1 MNESE
6 ELEALRRMAE
16 LEAKASGT
24 PSSGIPGPRRTWA
37 QTGMEALGNIP
48 SSAKKFAGELY
59 EAVTSP
65 VQTARGLG
73 MAAAGGIAKAEQAI
87 LPESVTKFFRSM
99 GARPDLYD
107 EAVKTAETVGG
118 FYKDRYGSID
128 QLKNTIATDP
138 VGAAADLST
147 LLAGGATA
155 AGTVAPKT
163 AAALGTASRIID
175 PLTLPTKAV
184 GLGMRGVAAGAGNI
198 IDAVRGEKPAMRAA
212 EIVRQTATDEGRRPS
227 NLAVLRRE
235 LQTAP
240 LGASGRQAAAGVEA
254 PQLQALGQMVEE
266 RMAPG
271 VAGIRSQAEEAAR
284 RGTLQGVTPDQQAA
298 VAARKAATDPL
309 YAAAR
314 GQTVNITTGLQST
327 IDRVPR
333 RVLAKA
339 REIARMEGQP
349 FVIQPSGIVTQ
360 TGAQAQVPRITGD
373 TLHYIKIGMDAVLN
387 EPPGV
392 TALSKT
398 ERATLSGVKAD
409 FLREVEGLI
418 PEYRQARQTFAQM
431 SPPVNQAQVLT
442 EMQSIL
448 NQPLGVGE
456 RPGAFMNA
464 LGRGEQAMLKR
475 STGTPRYTEL
485 ADVLDPQQ
493 MQAVQSVAGEL
504 RQGAN
509 IADQAM
515 RGRKALDE
523 IINANKYNFKFPGFL
538 NVKVTLANEALR
550 ILQGKMNPKVLAEI
564 EKGFQSG
571 KDLDALIG
579 KVPAKDRI
587 ELLRA
592 LGEAST
598 KLSSAKPTAAAQFQA
613 SQENSLAPQPL
624 NALTAP

>member
-1 MNESE
+1 MNERE

-16 LEAKASGT
+16 LEAKASGAQ
-24 PSSGIPGPRRTWA
+24 PSGIPGPRRTWA

-107 EAVKTAETVGG
+107 EAVKTAEAVGG

-212 EIVRQTATDEGRRPS
+212 EIVRQAATDEGRRPS

-240 LGASGRQAAAGVEA
+240 PGASGRQAAAGVEA

-314 GQTVNITTGLQST
+314 GQTVNITPGLQST

-387 EPPGV
+387 EPPGA

-398 ERATLSGVKAD
+398 ERATLSNVKAD
-409 FLREVEGLI
+409 FLKEVEGLI

-448 NQPLGVGE
+448 DQPLGVGE

-523 IINANKYNFKFPGFL
+523 IINANKYGFRFPGFL

-613 SQENSLAPQPL
+613 SQENSLAPQPI
-624 NALTAP
+624 NALTAR